1 MDGDKEVK
9 NTCGCP
15 QGSII
20 STIMANIYL
29 HHVTD
34 EWIESIKQS
43 HFRGRAELIRYADDM
58 VYTFERPD
66 EAMRRNKERIKKS
79 GRRNEQHFVSH
90 I

>member
-1 MDGDKEVK
+1 MEGKRDIK

-29 HHVTD
+29 HHVMD
-34 EWIESIKQS
+34 EWFESIKHA

-58 VYTFERPD
+58 VYTFERQD
-66 EAMRRNKERIKKS
+66 EAKRFYNVLPKRLSK
-79 GRRNEQHFVSH
+79 
-90 I
+90 